1 MRQIF
6 GFAIIAVIVWI
17 VLQLVLGLLGFAIA
31 LAFRVLI
38 WDVIGYALFMLLKWV
53 APDTA
58 RKLTEMVR
66 GKSAA

>member
-6 GFAIIAVIVWI
+6 GFAIIAVIAWI
-17 VLQLVLGLLGFAIA
+17 ALHLILTLLGFAIA
-31 LAFRVLI
+31 LAVKVLM
-38 WDVIGYALFMLLKWV
+38 WAVMGYALYMLLKWV